1 MSNAEIK
8 DVRLARY
15 EATGFYYI
23 DDDSEDEASDAL
35 AERYLE
41 YFFFFDD
48 GGEFVWYLPEA
59 ELDNFVFDHSNHSL
73 MRRYKEVS
81 EGEFR
86 HRSAESQAEFYRPW
100 LCREYGI
107 ENVHYPK

>member
-1 MSNAEIK
+1 
-8 DVRLARY
+8 
-15 EATGFYYI
+15 
-23 DDDSEDEASDAL
+23 
-35 AERYLE
+35 
-41 YFFFFDD
+41 
-48 GGEFVWYLPEA
+48 
-59 ELDNFVFDHSNHSL
+59 

>member
-48 GGEFVWYLPEA
+48 GGG
-59 ELDNFVFDHSNHSL
+59 SL
-73 MRRYKEVS
+73 CGICPRQS
-81 EGEFR
+81 LII
-86 HRSAESQAEFYRPW
+86 
-100 LCREYGI
+100 LCLTTATTA
-107 ENVHYPK
+107 